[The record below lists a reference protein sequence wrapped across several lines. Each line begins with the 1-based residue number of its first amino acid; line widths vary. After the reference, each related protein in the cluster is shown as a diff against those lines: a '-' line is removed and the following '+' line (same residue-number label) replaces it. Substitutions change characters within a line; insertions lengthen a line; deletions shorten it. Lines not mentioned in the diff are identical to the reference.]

1 VREPISVCRYWHL
14 ADNGEWIS
22 HVAYEGILKR
32 RTKDLQA
39 ALRFQQLAF
48 EAAGLRLTVEEALPP
63 FIHTPVRSGR
73 VQ

>member
-22 HVAYEGILKR
+22 HVAYEGITDIEASNKGLAGSLKLP
-32 RTKDLQA
+32 TN
-39 ALRFQQLAF
+39 
-48 EAAGLRLTVEEALPP
+48 AAGLRLTVEETLPP
-63 FIHTPVRSGR
+63 FIDTPVRSGR